1 VPDNELRQ
9 DRVSG
14 EWAVIAPSRSKRPR
28 KVTLLKPRETPATAD
43 AACPFC
49 HGNEAELLRIIAE
62 YPTAEPPIEV
72 QREFEARAQEEPEAP
87 VRIRIGIHTGEAI
100 VDAGGDLFGKH
111 IILTA
116 RIANLAH
123 GGQILAS
130 SITKEITSSRGDLEF
145 GEAQDVTL
153 KGIEGTYQVYE
164 VIWSETD
171 EEPTKASS

>member
-1 VPDNELRQ
+1 
-9 DRVSG
+9 
-14 EWAVIAPSRSKRPR
+14 
-28 KVTLLKPRETPATAD
+28 
-43 AACPFC
+43 
-49 HGNEAELLRIIAE
+49 
-62 YPTAEPPIEV
+62 
-72 QREFEARAQEEPEAP
+72 
-87 VRIRIGIHTGEAI
+87 
-100 VDAGGDLFGKH
+100 
-111 IILTA
+111 LTA